1 MSQNSPHSLAL
12 QTFVWSERF
21 ETGVELIDHQHQ
33 ALVGLTNA
41 LGEALVGGDAAECER
56 VLAEVQAYA
65 EYHFDAEEAWWAQAG
80 VPPTALA
87 AHHGRHSEFGDQLT
101 QFSALWAQGGQQAAA
116 LHRFLSAWLIVHILG
131 EDREMVQRLSQ
142 LPDAAVQAPRTLG
155 DGEVV
160 LLEAV
165 RNLQGAL
172 AGLNAGLD
180 QRVRESTAELARA
193 NQRLKDSFLTSIRT
207 FTSMMELRGGM
218 LAGHSRRVAELAQR
232 LAKQLGL
239 DDPTVQQ
246 VFLGGLLHD
255 IGKIGLPDELLGKP
269 VTQMNAQEVALYRK
283 HPVAGVQALIALDDL
298 QPAANALRSHHERF
312 DGKGFPDGLAGEA
325 IPLEARILA
334 VANDFDGLQHG
345 LISSRRLSVNEA
357 LQFVQDQVG
366 QRYDPQVVGALLQV
380 MGRSAEGRGPERVV
394 LSAELMPGM
403 TLSRDLVTP
412 EGMLLLAADSP
423 LEAGL
428 IRRIQVY
435 LGQAGHRPL
444 QVHVRHEA
452 QGGDVPAPSAA

>member
-1 MSQNSPHSLAL
+1 M
-12 QTFVWSERF
+12 
-21 ETGVELIDHQHQ
+21 
-33 ALVGLTNA
+33 
-41 LGEALVGGDAAECER
+41 
-56 VLAEVQAYA
+56 
-65 EYHFDAEEAWWAQAG
+65 
-80 VPPTALA
+80 PPTALA
-87 AHHGRHSEFGDQLT
+87 AHHGRHSEFSDQLT

-172 AGLNAGLD
+172 AG
-180 QRVRESTAELARA
+180 
-193 NQRLKDSFLTSIRT
+193 
-207 FTSMMELRGGM
+207 
-218 LAGHSRRVAELAQR
+218 HSRRVAELAQR

-239 DDPTVQQ
+239 DDLTVQQ
-246 VFLGGLLHD
+246 VLLGGLLHD

-334 VANDFDGLQHG
+334 VANDFDGLQYG

-357 LQFVQDQVG
+357 LQFVQDQVD
-366 QRYDPQVVGALLQV
+366 QRYDPQGVGTLLQV

-452 QGGDVPAPSAA
+452 PGVDMPAPGAA